1 MERKICEE
9 CGGKIVK
16 KLVDYAYLGQNLGK
30 FPAEVC
36 TQCGEEVFEEDV
48 TRKVAAIA
56 KQRGIWG
63 ISERGRINKIG
74 SSLGVTI
81 NKRIA
86 QFLEL
91 KKGEEIIMYPENK
104 KRLIIQL
111 P

>member
-1 MERKICEE
+1 MERKTCEE
-9 CGGKIVK
+9 CGGNVVNKS
-16 KLVDYAYLGQNLGK
+16 VDYVYLGQNLGK

-36 TQCGEEVFEEDV
+36 TRCGEEVFEEEV
-48 TRKVAAIA
+48 TKKVAAIA
-56 KQRGIWG
+56 KQKGIWG
-63 ISERGRINKIG
+63 ISDRGRINKIG
-74 SSLGVTI
+74 SSLGVII
-81 NKRIA
+81 NKKIA

>member
-1 MERKICEE
+1 MKRKTCEE
-9 CGGKIVK
+9 CGGNIVK
-16 KLVDYAYLGQNLGK
+16 KAVDYVYLGQNLGK

-48 TRKVAAIA
+48 TKKVAAIA
-56 KQRGIWG
+56 KQKGIWG
-63 ISERGRINKIG
+63 ISDRGRINKIG
-74 SSLGVTI
+74 SSLGVII
-81 NKRIA
+81 NKKIA

-104 KRLIIQL
+104 KRLVIQL